1 MRPEHVANPVEL
13 IARLPAA
20 DLLLTQA
27 GKLRGTT
34 EDDLRKPAA
43 GRADLRAEVAGTLEG
58 FAEGELHEPHA
69 GVIPQAAQAATSATG
84 LLSRQAV

>member
-1 MRPEHVANPVEL
+1 VEL

-34 EDDLRKPAA
+34 EDEMTRPANAKVPAVPVSGGYGKPS
-43 GRADLRAEVAGTLEG
+43 GRPGGDIGASWRITRMQGQMHVHSLRA
-58 FAEGELHEPHA
+58 
-69 GVIPQAAQAATSATG
+69 
-84 LLSRQAV
+84 